1 MHEVSHAIDR
11 EEKEER
17 RIHTREGEARR
28 AWRQSERGRGG
39 LQVDIIRQREGGR
52 EEGMTGHPFW

>member
-17 RIHTREGEARR
+17 RIHTREGEAGLATER
-28 AWRQSERGRGG
+28 ASEAASKSILFVQGNDGG
-39 LQVDIIRQREGGR
+39 HDWSSVLVI
-52 EEGMTGHPFW
+52 